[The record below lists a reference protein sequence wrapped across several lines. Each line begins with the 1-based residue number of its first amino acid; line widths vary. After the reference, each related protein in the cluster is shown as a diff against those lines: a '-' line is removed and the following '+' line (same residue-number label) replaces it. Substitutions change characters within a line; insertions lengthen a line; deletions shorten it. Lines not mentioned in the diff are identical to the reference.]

1 MNALLILLVLLVVQL
16 LFDLILR
23 RFALKGLQCSRR
35 FSVPCAFEGD
45 SVEVI
50 EVVRNDRP
58 LFVPWLRLESRIS
71 PHLRF
76 GRLENL
82 DVLRKV
88 KKLWGPMDDY
98 FMQAHGGLFLLS
110 GAIDDLPEEE
120 FPEHFG
126 MTKQDFEDEYGD

>member
-71 PHLRF
+71 PHLR
-76 GRLENL
+76 L
-82 DVLRKV
+82 DPLRK
-88 KKLWGPMDDY
+88 
-98 FMQAHGGLFLLS
+98 LS
-110 GAIDDLPEEE
+110 GCVRRFSKDNSYNCS
-120 FPEHFG
+120 
-126 MTKQDFEDEYGD
+126 Q